1 MEKEKELCMTP
12 VDLAAGGEELQ
23 LLKAL
28 VPYLA
33 LGLQKPFVLL
43 IKCME
48 IRNLTAFFSRPAEL
62 TAQNARANPSL
73 FEILPE
79 ISPYL
84 PSQQREQFS
93 QILPLLEMMQL
104 FSSMNQEGETSAPAD
119 LFSSLLSPE
128 QQAIFSM
135 FSQSEAEKGGPTP
148 DGQKLDPQP
157 IPPEH
162 RPGQN

>member
-23 LLKAL
+23 RLKAL

-33 LGLQKPFVLL
+33 GASKAFRARS
-43 IKCME
+43 KHG

-104 FSSMNQEGETSAPAD
+104 FSSMKPGGRGFGSCGSLFLPA
-119 LFSSLLSPE
+119 LPGT
-128 QQAIFSM
+128 AGHIFHVLPVGS
-135 FSQSEAEKGGPTP
+135 
-148 DGQKLDPQP
+148 
-157 IPPEH
+157 
-162 RPGQN
+162 

>member
-1 MEKEKELCMTP
+1 MTP

-62 TAQNARANPSL
+62 TAQNARANPGL

-104 FSSMNQEGETSAPAD
+104 FSSMNPDGEAPAD

-128 QQAIFSM
+128 QQAMFSM

-148 DGQKLDPQP
+148 DGQKLDP
-157 IPPEH
+157 
-162 RPGQN
+162 

>member
-62 TAQNARANPSL
+62 TAQNARSNPSL

-104 FSSMNQEGETSAPAD
+104 F
-119 LFSSLLSPE
+119 
-128 QQAIFSM
+128 
-135 FSQSEAEKGGPTP
+135 
-148 DGQKLDPQP
+148 
-157 IPPEH
+157 PP
-162 RPGQN
+162 

>member
-48 IRNLTAFFSRPAEL
+48 IRNLTAFFSPTRGTHGSECPGE
-62 TAQNARANPSL
+62 
-73 FEILPE
+73 
-79 ISPYL
+79 
-84 PSQQREQFS
+84 SQPF
-93 QILPLLEMMQL
+93 
-104 FSSMNQEGETSAPAD
+104 
-119 LFSSLLSPE
+119 
-128 QQAIFSM
+128 
-135 FSQSEAEKGGPTP
+135 
-148 DGQKLDPQP
+148 
-157 IPPEH
+157 
-162 RPGQN
+162 

>member
-1 MEKEKELCMTP
+1 
-12 VDLAAGGEELQ
+12 
-23 LLKAL
+23 
-28 VPYLA
+28 
-33 LGLQKPFVLL
+33 
-43 IKCME
+43 ME

-84 PSQQREQFS
+84 PCQQREQFS

-104 FSSMNQEGETSAPAD
+104 FSSMNHEGEASAPAD

-128 QQAIFSM
+128 QQAMFSM

-148 DGQKLDPQP
+148 DGQKLDP
-157 IPPEH
+157 
-162 RPGQN
+162 

>member
-1 MEKEKELCMTP
+1 MTP
-12 VDLAAGGEELQ
+12 VDLAAGGEQLQ

-33 LGLQKPFVLL
+33 AGMQKPFVLL

-104 FSSMNQEGETSAPAD
+104 FSSMNQEGEAPAD

-148 DGQKLDPQP
+148 DGQKLDP
-157 IPPEH
+157 
-162 RPGQN
+162 

>member
-1 MEKEKELCMTP
+1 MEKENELCMTP

-104 FSSMNQEGETSAPAD
+104 FSSINQEGETSVPAD

-135 FSQSEAEKGGPTP
+135 FSQSEAEQGGPTP
-148 DGQKLDPQP
+148 DGQKLDP
-157 IPPEH
+157 
-162 RPGQN
+162 

>member
-84 PSQQREQFS
+84 PSQQ
-93 QILPLLEMMQL
+93 
-104 FSSMNQEGETSAPAD
+104 NQEGEAPAD

-148 DGQKLDPQP
+148 DGQKLDP
-157 IPPEH
+157 
-162 RPGQN
+162 

>member
-62 TAQNARANPSL
+62 TAQNARSNPSL

-104 FSSMNQEGETSAPAD
+104 FSSMNQEGEASAPAD
-119 LFSSLLSPE
+119 LFSSLLPGT
-128 QQAIFSM
+128 AGHIFHVLPVGS
-135 FSQSEAEKGGPTP
+135 
-148 DGQKLDPQP
+148 
-157 IPPEH
+157 
-162 RPGQN
+162 

>member
-48 IRNLTAFFSRPAEL
+48 IRNSSADPRNSRLRMPGRIPAFLRFFRRSRP
-62 TAQNARANPSL
+62 
-73 FEILPE
+73 
-79 ISPYL
+79 ISPVSRGNSF
-84 PSQQREQFS
+84 PRSC
-93 QILPLLEMMQL
+93 
-104 FSSMNQEGETSAPAD
+104 
-119 LFSSLLSPE
+119 LSW
-128 QQAIFSM
+128 
-135 FSQSEAEKGGPTP
+135 
-148 DGQKLDPQP
+148 
-157 IPPEH
+157 
-162 RPGQN
+162 R

>member
-1 MEKEKELCMTP
+1 MEKERELCMTP

-28 VPYLA
+28 VPYLS

-48 IRNLTAFFSRPAEL
+48 IRNLTAFFSRPVEL
-62 TAQNARANPSL
+62 SAQSVRPNSGL

-84 PSQQREQFS
+84 PCQQREQLS
-93 QILPLLEMMQL
+93 QILPLLEMMQF
-104 FSSMNQEGETSAPAD
+104 FSSMNQDGESSVPED

-135 FSQSEAEKGGPTP
+135 FS
-148 DGQKLDPQP
+148 
-157 IPPEH
+157 H
-162 RPGQN
+162 

>member
-48 IRNLTAFFSRPAEL
+48 IRNLTAFLQPTRGTHGSECPVK
-62 TAQNARANPSL
+62 
-73 FEILPE
+73 
-79 ISPYL
+79 
-84 PSQQREQFS
+84 SQPF
-93 QILPLLEMMQL
+93 
-104 FSSMNQEGETSAPAD
+104 
-119 LFSSLLSPE
+119 
-128 QQAIFSM
+128 
-135 FSQSEAEKGGPTP
+135 
-148 DGQKLDPQP
+148 
-157 IPPEH
+157 
-162 RPGQN
+162 